1 MDQNMVPT
9 DPEHVVWYKAI
20 IAGLVALA
28 TGLIVRLYSRHE
40 KENDSSVAKLDRHIK
55 ETTEKF
61 EEQQE
66 QLTKIDSR
74 LETIEHSPVTIGFV
88 DHRIKEVVDMFH
100 SDHEGIV
107 KDYNKRADDLMAE
120 LIRSEERTKETVAQ
134 CNQALR
140 SEMGLMQV
148 IMERQDEK
156 LDKVLGIVSANRHY
170 KRKED

>member
-1 MDQNMVPT
+1 MIPT

-20 IAGLVALA
+20 IAGLISLT
-28 TGLIVRLYSRHE
+28 TGLLVWIFARHE
-40 KENDSSVAKLDRHIK
+40 KENESSVLKLDRHIK

-74 LETIEHSPVTIGFV
+74 LESIERSPVTIGFV
-88 DHRIKEVVDMFH
+88 DNRIKEVTASFH
-100 SDHEGIV
+100 ADHASIIR
-107 KDYNKRADDLMAE
+107 DYNKRADDVMAE
-120 LIRSEERTKETVAQ
+120 IIRSEERTKDTVAQ
-134 CNQALR
+134 CNHALR

-148 IMERQDEK
+148 IMEKQDEK
-156 LDKVLGIVSANRHY
+156 LDKVLDIVSAKRHI